1 MTEASLISLF
11 VRPLNQLRIPYMVTG
26 GVASVVYGEPRF
38 TRDIDLVIALQPGDA
53 RRFAGAWSAQAFY
66 VPPVEVIAAESARP
80 AHGHF
85 NVVHHETTMRAD
97 VYLPGSDA
105 LNAWAF
111 AHVVRRQVDHDEVI
125 LAPIEAVILSKLRY
139 YQAGRSDRHL
149 RDIHQMLR
157 VSGDLVDRAELERWA
172 ARLGVEGEWRQALNL
187 REDGGGGK

>member
-1 MTEASLISLF
+1 MTDASLVSLF
-11 VRPLNQLRIPYMVTG
+11 VRPLNLLRLPYMVTG

-53 RRFAGAWSAQAFY
+53 RRFASAWSPMAFY
-66 VPPVEVIAAESARP
+66 VPPIEVIAAESARP

-105 LNAWAF
+105 LNAWAL
-111 AHVVRRQVDHDEVI
+111 AHVAWRQVAEDEVA

-139 YQAGRSDRHL
+139 YQAGRAERHL
-149 RDIHQMLR
+149 RDIHQMLQI
-157 VSGDLVDRAELERWA
+157 SGHLVDRPELERWA
-172 ARLGVEGEWRQALNL
+172 RRLGVEGEWGQVQGWV
-187 REDGGGGK
+187 DS